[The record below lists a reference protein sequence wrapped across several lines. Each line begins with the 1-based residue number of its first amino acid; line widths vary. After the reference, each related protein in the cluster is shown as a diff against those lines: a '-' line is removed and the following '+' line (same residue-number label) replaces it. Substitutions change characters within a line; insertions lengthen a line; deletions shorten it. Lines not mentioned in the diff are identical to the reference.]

1 MQIKEIISSGILE
14 QFVLGTA
21 SAEENKMV
29 EEHIN
34 DPEIQAELNNI
45 SEALESYA
53 QAYAIEPSD
62 SVRNNIL
69 TKINTQHHN
78 QPILKTEEQPAGKVY
93 KMNNYLKYAVAASLI
108 LLIGSIII
116 NFSLYNKYKKSS
128 QEFAETR
135 QELNNQKQLAID
147 MDKEISLVKNKMAVP
162 VVLNGTPHSPE
173 SLAKIFWMKDS
184 GTVYV
189 DPSNLPP
196 IPLDKQYQLWAIV
209 DGKPVDAGMISSKN
223 GDIFHFQKMKSFGK
237 AQAFAITIEKA
248 GGSPAPTMT
257 EMVVMAKI

>member
-1 MQIKEIISSGILE
+1 MQIKDVISSGILE

-21 SAEENKMV
+21 SPEEIKIV
-29 EEHIN
+29 EEHISH
-34 DPEIQAELNNI
+34 PEIQAELNNI
-45 SEALESYA
+45 SEALETYA
-53 QAYAIEPSD
+53 QAYATDPSN
-62 SVRNNIL
+62 SVRKNIL
-69 TKINTQHHN
+69 SKIHSQQLTETINKVDEE
-78 QPILKTEEQPAGKVY
+78 PIGKVY
-93 KMNNYLKYAVAASLI
+93 KMNTFLKYAVAASLI
-108 LLIGSIII
+108 LLIGSVII
-116 NFSLYNKYKKSS
+116 NFSLYNKYKKST

-135 QELNNQKQLAID
+135 QELNNQKQVAID

-184 GTVYV
+184 GAVYV
-189 DPSNLPP
+189 DPSNLPR

-223 GDIFHFQKMKSFGK
+223 NDIFHFQKMKSFGK
-237 AQAFAITIEKA
+237 AQAFAITVEKA
-248 GGSPAPTMT
+248 GGSTAPTMT

>member
-21 SAEENKMV
+21 SPDEIKIV
-29 EEHIN
+29 EEHISH
-34 DPEIQAELNNI
+34 PEIQAELNNI
-45 SEALESYA
+45 SDALETYA
-53 QAYAIEPSD
+53 QAFAINPSD
-62 SVRNNIL
+62 SVRKNIL
-69 TKINTQHHN
+69 SKIGAHQFTQTIN
-78 QPILKTEEQPAGKVY
+78 KTDDQPIGKVY
-93 KMNNYLKYAVAASLI
+93 KMNIYLKYAVAASLI
-108 LLIGSIII
+108 LLIGSVII

-128 QEFAETR
+128 QEFAETK
-135 QELNNQKQLAID
+135 QELNNQKQVAID

-184 GTVYV
+184 GAVYV
-189 DPSNLPP
+189 DPSNLPQ
-196 IPLDKQYQLWAIV
+196 IPMDKQYQLWAIV

-223 GDIFHFQKMKSFGK
+223 GDFFHFQKMKSFGK

-248 GGSPAPTMT
+248 GGSPSPTMT